1 MNLPKGFPHKYQ
13 KQALK
18 SKKRF
23 ILMLTGVRGGKTLT
37 GAVWLGNQFAK
48 YPHDN
53 HAIIAPTY
61 KILEQA
67 TMPTFFEV
75 FPEYKKYY
83 REKASKIQIPGY
95 GNIFIRSADRE
106 TSLEGMTLRSC
117 WVDEAGD
124 ISRYAW
130 IIIQARTGTSLGQV
144 FLTTRAYGI
153 NWLKKDFHELWEE
166 GNEYYDVI
174 QFETKEN
181 PGFAK
186 VEWDRVRKSLD
197 PRTFGM
203 MYKGLFSEMI
213 GKIYQQFNE
222 RKHVK
227 STVPY
232 NDFIM
237 VLGGIDWGFTEPAAM
252 VAVGITKDWTA
263 YVIDEYYSPGK
274 TLEQLGEKAKE
285 WMAKYRV
292 QAYFSDPS
300 EPMNIY
306 TFRQMGIPMNDANNK
321 VIYGI
326 DRVRKLLGNGKLYL
340 KDSCQN
346 LIDEFQTYQYEED
359 RKDITLK
366 ESPLK
371 KNDHGLDA
379 LRYVIATQE
388 QGDTSVIAGV
398 SSESTQISR
407 DRIHISEFINEEKPG
422 HWLSK

>member
-1 MNLPKGFPHKYQ
+1 
-13 KQALK
+13 
-18 SKKRF
+18 
-23 ILMLTGVRGGKTLT
+23 MLTGVRGGKTLT
-37 GAVWLGNQFAK
+37 GSVWLGNQYAK
-48 YPHDN
+48 YPNDD
-53 HAIIAPTY
+53 HAIVAPTY

-67 TMPTFFEV
+67 TLPTFFRV

-95 GNIFIRSADRE
+95 GSIFVRSADRE

-153 NWLKKDFHELWEE
+153 NWLKKDFFELWEE
-166 GNEYYDVI
+166 GNKFYDVI
-174 QFETKEN
+174 QFETVEN

-186 VEWDRVRKSLD
+186 EEWERVRSSLD

-203 MYKGLFSEMI
+203 MYKGLFSEMV
-213 GKIYQQFNE
+213 GRVYEQFDE
-222 RKHVK
+222 RKHVVR
-227 STVPY
+227 TVPY
-232 NDFIM
+232 NDLVY
-237 VLGGIDWGFTEPAAM
+237 VLGGIDWGFTQPAAM
-252 VAVGITKDWTA
+252 VAVGFTKDWTA
-263 YVIDEYYSPGK
+263 YIIDEHYRAGQ
-274 TLEQLGEKAKE
+274 TLAQLGEKAKE

-300 EPMNIY
+300 EPMNIH

-321 VIYGI
+321 VLYGI
-326 DRVRKLLGNGKLYL
+326 DRVRKMLGNGKLYV
-340 KDSCQN
+340 KDTCSN
-346 LIDEFQTYQYEED
+346 LRDEFQTYQYAED
-359 RKDITLK
+359 KKDVTLK
-366 ESPLK
+366 EEPLK

-388 QGDTSVIAGV
+388 QGDTSVIGGV
-398 SSESTQISR
+398 TSERQTYNR
-407 DRIHISEFINEEKPG
+407 DRVHIKEFINDEKTS
-422 HWLSK
+422 HWLEK